1 MKFVISVLFFLLLV
15 FGYKA
20 QVPSYVPSNG
30 LVGWWPFNGNANDA
44 SSNGNNGTVNGA
56 VLTTDRFG
64 NVSSAYDF
72 HQTGHITL
80 PSLNVTS
87 ITINAWVKRLPGPVG
102 APAIVSK
109 HYTSSTTNSSYLL
122 YHQEA
127 EACVP
132 KIYYTNTVGSPF
144 AEAATGKNDCDDAW
158 HMITGVVSAAQI
170 KIYYDGILVSTNS
183 NGGSIKSS
191 TFNTLIGR
199 SYANNGALSAT
210 TFGGKIDDVGIWN
223 RALSDCE
230 VAGLYFAG
238 NPLSISVSNKIICS
252 GQTATLSANPSI
264 VGGGYLWSTNA
275 TTSSISISPTTT
287 TNYSVTYNYG
297 SCHQATTSASIFVG
311 NSSSWTGS
319 SDSDWHKPCN
329 WNPQAVPTCCQS
341 VYIPL
346 TVNQPVVSG
355 TASCKDISIES
366 SSGALLT
373 VNSNANLQ
381 IETCPNIS
389 TQNNCIG
396 SITSLN
402 CASALTTGTFI
413 SGQSITNGSA
423 VIPYSGGD
431 GGNFNGQV
439 FTSTGVNGLTA
450 VLSPGNFANGS
461 GNITLAISGTPI
473 TSGTASFTVTLGG
486 QSCTLNVSIST
497 LTAMYPAG
505 SVFCASG
512 PTVINDVTNPTT
524 GKTWM
529 DRNLGASQV
538 ATSSTDAAAYGDLYQ
553 WGRRSDGHQ
562 CRNSATTTTLSSTD
576 QPAHGNFI
584 ISPNAP
590 KDWRN
595 PQNTN
600 LWQGVN
606 GVNNPCP
613 SGYVVPSEANL
624 EEERNSWIINNS
636 NGAFASSLKIP
647 LAGYRDGTNGT
658 LMNVGGEGK
667 YWSRNVSG
675 TDSRHLDIDGIS
687 SGMQSL
693 NRSRGRTI
701 RCIKETVGS
710 IGALN
715 CGSTTIIGNLIS
727 GAAASGVSST
737 VPYTG
742 GNGGFYAAQSVTS
755 TGVTGLTAA
764 ISQGLF
770 ASGTGNL
777 VYTISGTPSASG
789 TASFVLNIGGQTC
802 NLNITVYG
810 VQPAYPT
817 GSVFCASG
825 PTIVNDVT
833 NPTTGKTWMDRNL
846 GASQVASSS
855 TDAAAYGD
863 LYQWGRRSDGHQC
876 RNSATTTTLSSTDQ
890 PAHGNFILVS
900 GSIPGDWRNPQNNN
914 LWQGI
919 SGVNNPCPSGYRIPT
934 EIEMNNERLSWVSN
948 NGPGAFSSPLKWN
961 LAGYR
966 MKNNGTLSSTAVMGS
981 YWTSTSTGTN
991 SYGISFLNNDGYL
1004 NGAERSYGLSIRC
1017 IKDTIGSVGT
1027 LNCGSATVNGN
1038 LISGASANGVS
1049 ASVPYTVGNGGFYAA
1064 QSVTSTGVTGLT
1076 ISISQGL
1083 FASGSGNLVYTI
1095 SGTPSAS
1102 GTASFVLNI
1111 GGQTCNLN
1119 ITVNSVQPAYPT
1131 GSVFCASG
1139 PTLVND
1145 VTNPTTGK
1153 TWMDRNLGASQIATS
1168 LTDQNAYGDL
1178 YQWGRRSDGHQCR
1191 NSGTTNTLS
1200 STNTPIHGNFI
1211 ISPNSPIDWRNP
1223 QNTNLWQG
1231 VNGVNNPCPS
1241 GYRVPS
1247 QMEMYN
1253 EQISWPSNDGTGAFS
1268 SVLMWTLAGSRIGPS
1283 AVFIEVNTDGYYWNS
1298 NTLGL
1303 QSSVLR
1309 IQNNSEIYFDNRA
1322 DALSIRCIKETV
1334 GSIGALN
1341 CGSSTITGNLISG
1354 SAASGVSASIP
1365 YTGGNGGFYAA
1376 QSVASTGVT
1385 GLTAS
1390 ISQGLF
1396 ASSAGSLV
1404 YTISG
1409 TPSSDGPASFAL
1421 NIGGQMCTM
1430 NLSVALD
1437 PTNQY
1442 PTGSVFCNGPTLI
1455 VDVTNPT
1462 TGRTWM
1468 DRNLGASQVATS
1480 STDAA
1485 SYGDLYQWGRRSDGH
1500 QCRNSATTTTLSSTD
1515 QPAHGNFILKSA
1527 TPGDWRNP
1535 SNSNLWQSIIGIN
1548 NPCPLGYRIPTQA
1561 EWNSDQSSWSINS
1574 NAGAFSS
1581 VLKYTAAGGRL
1592 SGQTSGGSIVS
1603 SGIGGIYWSSTVLS
1617 STTSFS
1623 IYFGTM
1629 DPGLVGVESDR
1640 SDGSSV
1646 RCIKETVGSIG
1657 ALNCGSATITGNLIS
1672 GSAAS
1677 GVSASIPYTGGNGGF
1692 YAAQSVS
1699 STGVTGLTAS
1709 ISQGLF
1715 ASSAGSLVYTISGTP
1730 SSDGPASFALNIGG
1744 QTCNLNITVYGVQPA
1759 YPTGSLFC
1767 ASGPTIVNDVTN
1779 PTTGKTW
1786 MDRNLGASQVAT
1798 SSTDAA
1804 SYGDLYQWG
1813 RRSDGH
1819 QCRTSPTTAT
1829 LSSVDQ
1835 PTHGNFILA
1844 PNAPYDWR
1852 SPQNTN
1858 LWQGVNGINNPCPT
1872 GYRLPTETEW
1882 NAEDAS
1888 FSSQNA
1894 AGAFASP
1901 LKLPM
1906 AGSRDPGNNG
1916 ILSNVGTGGGYW
1928 SSSINS
1934 TDSRNLNFSNNEAI
1948 IFTNIRG
1955 VGSSIRCIKD

>member
-210 TFGGKIDDVGIWN
+210 TFGGKIDDVGVWN

-252 GQTATLSANPSI
+252 GQTATLSTDPS
-264 VGGGYLWSTNA
+264 VLGGSYLWSTNA
-275 TTSSISISPTTT
+275 SSSSISISPTTT

-297 SCHQATTSASIFVG
+297 SCNQATTTASVFVG

-346 TVNQPVVSG
+346 TANQPVISG

-389 TQNNCIG
+389 TQNICIG
-396 SITSLN
+396 SITSIN

-413 SGQSITNGSA
+413 SGQSITNGNS

-439 FTSTGVNGLTA
+439 FTSTGVTGLTA
-450 VLSPGNFANGS
+450 VLSQGNFANGS
-461 GNITLAISGTPI
+461 GNITLSISGTPS
-473 TSGTASFTVTLGG
+473 TSGLASFMINIGG
-486 QSCTLNVSIST
+486 QSCTLSITITS
-497 LTAMYPAG
+497 LASQYPTG

-512 PTVINDVTNPTT
+512 PTAIVDVTNPTT

-562 CRNSATTTTLSSTD
+562 CRNSATTTTLSS
-576 QPAHGNFI
+576 I
-584 ISPNAP
+584 
-590 KDWRN
+590 
-595 PQNTN
+595 
-600 LWQGVN
+600 
-606 GVNNPCP
+606 
-613 SGYVVPSEANL
+613 
-624 EEERNSWIINNS
+624 
-636 NGAFASSLKIP
+636 
-647 LAGYRDGTNGT
+647 
-658 LMNVGGEGK
+658 
-667 YWSRNVSG
+667 
-675 TDSRHLDIDGIS
+675 
-687 SGMQSL
+687 
-693 NRSRGRTI
+693 
-701 RCIKETVGS
+701 
-710 IGALN
+710 
-715 CGSTTIIGNLIS
+715 
-727 GAAASGVSST
+727 
-737 VPYTG
+737 
-742 GNGGFYAAQSVTS
+742 
-755 TGVTGLTAA
+755 
-764 ISQGLF
+764 
-770 ASGTGNL
+770 
-777 VYTISGTPSASG
+777 
-789 TASFVLNIGGQTC
+789 
-802 NLNITVYG
+802 
-810 VQPAYPT
+810 
-817 GSVFCASG
+817 
-825 PTIVNDVT
+825 
-833 NPTTGKTWMDRNL
+833 
-846 GASQVASSS
+846 
-855 TDAAAYGD
+855 
-863 LYQWGRRSDGHQC
+863 
-876 RNSATTTTLSSTDQ
+876 DQ

-1017 IKDTIGSVGT
+1017 IKETIGSVGT
-1027 LNCGSATVNGN
+1027 LNCGSTSVNGN
-1038 LISGASANGVS
+1038 LISGTSANGVS

-1341 CGSSTITGNLISG
+1341 CGGTTIIGNLISG
-1354 SAASGVSASIP
+1354 AAASGVSSTVP

-1376 QSVASTGVT
+1376 QSVSSTGVS

-1396 ASSAGSLV
+1396 ASGAGNLV
-1404 YTISG
+1404 FTISG
-1409 TPSSDGPASFAL
+1409 TPSASGTATFVL
-1421 NIGGQMCTM
+1421 NIGGQSCT
-1430 NLSVALD
+1430 LSITVTSLAS
-1437 PTNQY
+1437 QY
-1442 PTGSVFCNGPTLI
+1442 PTGSVFCASGPTAI
-1455 VDVTNPT
+1455 IDVTNPT

-1485 SYGDLYQWGRRSDGH
+1485 AYGDLYQWGRGNDGH
-1500 QCRNSATTTTLSSTD
+1500 QCRNSTTTTSFSSSDT
-1515 QPAHGNFILKSA
+1515 PNNSAFILS
-1527 TPGDWRNP
+1527 TNSPFDWRNP
-1535 SNSNLWQSIIGIN
+1535 QNNSLWIGLSGIN
-1548 NPCPLGYRIPTQA
+1548 NPCPSGYRLPSLSELDA
-1561 EWNSDQSSWSINS
+1561 ERLTWTS
-1574 NAGAFSS
+1574 NNLAGAISS
-1581 VLKYTAAGGRL
+1581 NIRLPAGSSREFGN
-1592 SGQTSGGSIVS
+1592 GSILN
-1603 SGIGGIYWSSTVLS
+1603 IGTMGFYWSSNISNTMSQSLPFT
-1617 STTSFS
+1617 STNA
-1623 IYFGTM
+1623 YVNNDYRARG
-1629 DPGLVGVESDR
+1629 G
-1640 SDGSSV
+1640 SV
-1646 RCIKETVGSIG
+1646 RCIK
-1657 ALNCGSATITGNLIS
+1657 N
-1672 GSAAS
+1672 
-1677 GVSASIPYTGGNGGF
+1677 
-1692 YAAQSVS
+1692 
-1699 STGVTGLTAS
+1699 
-1709 ISQGLF
+1709 
-1715 ASSAGSLVYTISGTP
+1715 
-1730 SSDGPASFALNIGG
+1730 
-1744 QTCNLNITVYGVQPA
+1744 
-1759 YPTGSLFC
+1759 
-1767 ASGPTIVNDVTN
+1767 
-1779 PTTGKTW
+1779 
-1786 MDRNLGASQVAT
+1786 
-1798 SSTDAA
+1798 
-1804 SYGDLYQWG
+1804 
-1813 RRSDGH
+1813 
-1819 QCRTSPTTAT
+1819 
-1829 LSSVDQ
+1829 
-1835 PTHGNFILA
+1835 
-1844 PNAPYDWR
+1844 
-1852 SPQNTN
+1852 
-1858 LWQGVNGINNPCPT
+1858 
-1872 GYRLPTETEW
+1872 
-1882 NAEDAS
+1882 
-1888 FSSQNA
+1888 
-1894 AGAFASP
+1894 
-1901 LKLPM
+1901 
-1906 AGSRDPGNNG
+1906 
-1916 ILSNVGTGGGYW
+1916 
-1928 SSSINS
+1928 
-1934 TDSRNLNFSNNEAI
+1934 
-1948 IFTNIRG
+1948 
-1955 VGSSIRCIKD
+1955 